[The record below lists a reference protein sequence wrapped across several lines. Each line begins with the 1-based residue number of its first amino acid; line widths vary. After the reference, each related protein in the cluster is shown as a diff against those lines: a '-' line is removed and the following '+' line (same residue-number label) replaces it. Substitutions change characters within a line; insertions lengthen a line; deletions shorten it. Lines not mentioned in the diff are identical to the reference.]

1 MNFLVWTY
9 FFTCG
14 ISRRKKRRG
23 KLRQSISFFLFYKGW
38 VSIFII
44 SRRESVDSRFFDSM
58 VRLIL
63 AALFYHSSR
72 NALTQKLDRCTQ
84 TNPVQSVSV
93 VINGYSCD
101 RQTDS
106 IPKDLQ
112 IVICF
117 IHTEIHSL
125 KYYRSCLLMD
135 EECILKVVL
144 FQSISKKS
152 QFVWNINIILL
163 KVLERF

>member
-1 MNFLVWTY
+1 
-9 FFTCG
+9 
-14 ISRRKKRRG
+14 
-23 KLRQSISFFLFYKGW
+23 
-38 VSIFII
+38 
-44 SRRESVDSRFFDSM
+44 M

-93 VINGYSCD
+93 VINVYSCD

-125 KYYRSCLLMD
+125 KYYRSCLLLD

-152 QFVWNINIILL
+152 QFV
-163 KVLERF
+163 

>member
-1 MNFLVWTY
+1 MWTY

-23 KLRQSISFFLFYKGW
+23 KLRQSISFFLFYKRW
-38 VSIFII
+38 VSLFII

-58 VRLIL
+58 VRMIL
-63 AALFYHSSR
+63 AALFYYSSR
-72 NALTQKLDRCTQ
+72 NALSQKLDRCTQ

-93 VINGYSCD
+93 VINVYSCD
-101 RQTDS
+101 RQTNS

-117 IHTEIHSL
+117 IHTEIHNV
-125 KYYRSCLLMD
+125 KYYRSCLIRTND
-135 EECILKVVL
+135 V
-144 FQSISKKS
+144 F
-152 QFVWNINIILL
+152 
-163 KVLERF
+163 